1 MRPPVSEVL
10 AVEKRHGKR
19 QRVAAYDPK
28 RTFGDPLKSRLLSRF
43 EKKMKKID
51 LAQTIGI
58 LANIG
63 VLAGVLLLVYEL
75 AQNEFLQVRSAA
87 ELRRMFSARRACRV
101 YGGG

>member
-1 MRPPVSEVL
+1 
-10 AVEKRHGKR
+10 
-19 QRVAAYDPK
+19 
-28 RTFGDPLKSRLLSRF
+28 
-43 EKKMKKID
+43 MKKID

-87 ELRRMFSARRACRV
+87 ELRRMFSARQTYRLYC
-101 YGGG
+101 GG